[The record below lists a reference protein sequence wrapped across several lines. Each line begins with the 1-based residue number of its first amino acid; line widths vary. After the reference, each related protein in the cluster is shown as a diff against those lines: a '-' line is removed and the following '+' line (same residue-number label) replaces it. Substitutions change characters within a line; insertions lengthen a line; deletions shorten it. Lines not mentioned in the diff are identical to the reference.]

1 MCVPLD
7 RFCSFPPSN
16 ISNIAFLIIS
26 CPYIEGAK
34 DRESNEKTFSFLAIF
49 SIFAISTSVITL
61 SPISPERIVTLFA
74 IITVLIKNLI

>member
-7 RFCSFPPSN
+7 KFCSFPPNN

-34 DRESNEKTFSFLAIF
+34 DRESNPKIFSFLAIF
-49 SIFAISTSVITL
+49 PMFAMSASVITL
-61 SPISPERIVTLFA
+61 SPISPERMVILFA
-74 IITVLIKNLI
+74 IITVLFK